1 MRRLRSPVTWLYLA
15 LAGLGGA
22 TALALAAPLGWPFE
36 LFSHFRA
43 QYAAAALL
51 LAVLLL
57 LLGRRAGAVGAVV
70 LCAFHALPALQ
81 RSVAEVPVGTCAGP
95 AFSVV
100 TANLRFSNEDTRR
113 FVAWLADHP
122 ADIVVLQE
130 VTDAWQR
137 AIAGVE
143 GYPNREF
150 LVREDPYGIGVLSRW
165 PLDSVRL
172 EDLAGDGLPS
182 MSGRVELEGRSVR
195 FLALHTHWPVLPD
208 LARQRD
214 RSLDNAAALLQAA
227 DGPAVALG
235 DLNLTAYS
243 PVFGRFL
250 DSAGLRD
257 VMDGT
262 HWRPTW
268 RAGFWPLA
276 LRIDHVLVTPDL
288 CVEHAEVGPAVGSD
302 HRPVVARLRLAT

>member
-1 MRRLRSPVTWLYLA
+1 MAWLYVA

-22 TALALAAPLGWPFE
+22 TLLALAAPLGWPFE

-51 LAVLLL
+51 LALLLL
-57 LLGRRAGAVGAVV
+57 LLGRRAGAAVAAV

-81 RSVAEVPVGTCAGP
+81 RSVAESPAATCSGP
-95 AFSVV
+95 EFTVV
-100 TANLRFSNEDTRR
+100 TANLRFSNKDTRR
-113 FVAWLADHP
+113 FVGWLAEHP
-122 ADIVVLQE
+122 ADVVVLQE
-130 VTDAWQR
+130 VTDAWRR
-137 AIAGVE
+137 AMTGID
-143 GYPNREF
+143 GYPNRQF
-150 LVREDPYGIGVLSRW
+150 LVREDPYGIGVMSRW
-165 PLDSVRL
+165 PLDSAQF

-182 MSGRVELEGRSVR
+182 ISGGFKVDGRPVR

-208 LARQRD
+208 LATQRD
-214 RSLDNAAALLQAA
+214 RSLDNAASLIRA
-227 DGPAVALG
+227 DDAPVVVLG

-243 PVFGRFL
+243 PVFGHFL

-257 VMDGT
+257 VMDGS
-262 HWRPTW
+262 HWQPTW

-288 CVEHAEVGPAVGSD
+288 CVVHAEVGPAVGSD
-302 HRPVVARLRLAT
+302 HRPVIARLRLPI